1 MEIDNALPW
10 FPLTPDYIDKYH
22 DDVMKYL
29 RDIFAASDI
38 DLSSDKSFNTTV
50 SLLLQ
55 RTEQIRKEYLERPLL
70 ESMSVLRSTI
80 TKDSKVIAAAAL
92 YSCQSDGEDTISY
105 ISLLCYMLSLIAPEM
120 SGSLSSIILRCIKAS
135 ELSNVGYG
143 MDDVIEFNIPSLVK
157 KMEGA
162 MMVES
167 SDVRWYQNHGT
178 IKSTKDGLSMY
189 ALSRLFIGMKEK
201 NSSSALRPALSIE
214 EDRIKVMQEKKSGK
228 QIGAGFS
235 MERFMADC
243 GDVREDEE
251 RVSLKT
257 YEDGDEVS
265 VRIKSMSYDT
275 IYAESIDPSYETVS
289 GEIRILGASNV
300 RGLYMTDF
308 ARNFRMGTVINV
320 RYEEKLGCF
329 SINDPVVEFIYNE
342 YWQNESYS
350 STTAMLLF
358 QHSGDVPNTWLTK
371 EGFLVRTNDNEDYP
385 RYTQKVLDIVSYDDK
400 YDFIIAE
407 ISDEDPDDAILNEKD
422 VRDNFIKYLLYKNVP
437 ITSPA
442 PKKPEVKSIDPELL
456 TELHRVES
464 VCSANVVIG
473 TEQRLS
479 VLSVSAMMACMIGD
493 DADCD
498 NYMFQI
504 EYLNNLI
511 SFARNKFSSIKQLD
525 KKGLAGERII
535 FMSVMND
542 IIAQY
547 DNAVES
553 DVIDQTIEQ
562 LPDTQLSAVAKLI
575 QAANRFKGT
584 PSLERLRVDLHRE
597 ICANI
602 GVADCIVAEE
612 ADEGRFPFRPEGEDV
627 EHKMSWVF
635 DNETGL
641 FNETAQSAKCMK
653 TICAFMN
660 RYAEQGESHLYIG
673 TDEKRHFICG
683 FQPDIDELMAK
694 GEIKAAGDVVDEYMR
709 RIVMGKIQER
719 FPDTYQNVTP
729 KLLCEGKVLDLCV
742 QPAKE
747 GVVYFNGVSYYRSG
761 SESKV
766 MNSTIEDELRNR
778 KYLLRSGMAD
788 KIDAARRAINTGHSI
803 CLTGYDSSNSNTND
817 KDRKVEAFAFT
828 DEKRCDAVWA
838 FDPKD
843 RKNKVFLLR
852 RADSVKVLDEAW
864 KFEKQ
869 HQTSPLDIFGFSGS
883 ENIPFDIVLKTTR
896 AKNQIVDMYPASA
909 GYLEKIDG
917 DKWRIKTTLFN
928 KVALNAACGFYL
940 GLSDEIDI
948 SSNGELKKIVT
959 ERIEKIVAE
968 M

>member
-10 FPLTPDYIDKYH
+10 FPLTPEYIDKYH

-29 RDIFAASDI
+29 RDIFAATDVDVST
-38 DLSSDKSFNTTV
+38 DKSFNTTV

-55 RTEQIRKEYLERPLL
+55 RAEQLRKEYLERSLM
-70 ESMSVLRSTI
+70 ESLSVFRDTI
-80 TKDSKVIAAAAL
+80 VKDSKVIGAAAL
-92 YSCQSDGEDTISY
+92 YSCKAKDEDPITY
-105 ISLLCYMLSLIAPEM
+105 MALLCYMLSLISPEM

-135 ELSNVGYG
+135 ELTNVGYS
-143 MDDVIEFNIPSLVK
+143 MDDVIEFNVPSLVK

-162 MMVES
+162 MMVETA
-167 SDVRWYQNHGT
+167 DVRWYQNHGT
-178 IKSTKDGLSMY
+178 IKSTKDGISIY
-189 ALSRLFIGMKEK
+189 ALSRMFIGMKEK
-201 NSSSALRPALSIE
+201 SSYSSLRPVISIE
-214 EDRIKVMQEKKSGK
+214 DGHVQVIQDRKSGR
-228 QIGAGFS
+228 QSGAGFS
-235 MERFMADC
+235 VERFMADC
-243 GDVREDEE
+243 DDVRDDEE
-251 RVSLKT
+251 RISLKT
-257 YEDGDEVS
+257 YEDGDELS

-275 IYAESIDPSYETVS
+275 IFAESIDPSYETVS

-308 ARNFRMGTVINV
+308 VRNFRMGTIINV
-320 RYEEKLGCF
+320 RYEEELGCF
-329 SINDPVVEFIYNE
+329 SINDLVVEFIYNE
-342 YWQNESYS
+342 YWQNESFS

-358 QHSGDVPNTWLTK
+358 QHSGEVPNTWLTK
-371 EGFLVRTNDNEDYP
+371 EGFLVRTNDGEDYP

-407 ISDEDPDDAILNEKD
+407 VSDEEPDDAILNEKE

-442 PKKPEVKSIDPELL
+442 PKKPEIKFVIPELL
-456 TELHRVES
+456 TELHRIES
-464 VCSANVVIG
+464 ICSANVVIG
-473 TEQRLS
+473 TEQRSS
-479 VLSVSAMMACMIGD
+479 VLSVSAMMAHLIGD
-493 DADCD
+493 EADCN
-498 NYMFQI
+498 NYLFQI
-504 EYLNNLI
+504 EYLNNLVL
-511 SFARNKFSSIKQLD
+511 FAQKKFNSIKPLD
-525 KKGLAGERII
+525 KRNLTGERV
-535 FMSVMND
+535 MLMNVMND
-542 IIAQY
+542 VIAQY
-547 DNAVES
+547 GNSEES
-553 DVIDQTIEQ
+553 DVIDRTIEQ
-562 LPDTQLSAVAKLI
+562 LPNTQLSAVAKLI

-584 PSLERLRVDLHRE
+584 PSLERMRVDLHRE

-602 GVADCIVAEE
+602 GVTDCIVADDTDEE
-612 ADEGRFPFRPEGEDV
+612 RFPFRPEGEDV

-641 FNETAQSAKCMK
+641 FNETSQSAKCMK

-673 TDEKRHFICG
+673 TDEKRHFICS
-683 FQPDIDELMAK
+683 FQPDIEELMAK
-694 GEIKAAGDVVDEYMR
+694 GEIKATGDVVDEYMR

-729 KLLCEGKVLDLCV
+729 KLLCDGKVLDLCV

-766 MNSTIEDELRNR
+766 MNSTIEDEIRNR

-803 CLTGYDSSNSNTND
+803 CLFGYDSSNSNTND

-828 DEKRCDAVWA
+828 DDKRCDAVWA

-864 KFEKQ
+864 KYEKN

-883 ENIPFDIVLKTTR
+883 ENIPFDIIPKTTR
-896 AKNQIVDMYPASA
+896 SKNQIVDMYPAAA
-909 GYLEKIDG
+909 GYLEKTDG
-917 DKWRIKTTLFN
+917 DCWRIKTTLFN
-928 KVALNAACGFYL
+928 KLSLNAACGFYL

-948 SSNGELKKIVT
+948 SSNDELKKIVV
-959 ERIEKIVAE
+959 ERVEKIVSI